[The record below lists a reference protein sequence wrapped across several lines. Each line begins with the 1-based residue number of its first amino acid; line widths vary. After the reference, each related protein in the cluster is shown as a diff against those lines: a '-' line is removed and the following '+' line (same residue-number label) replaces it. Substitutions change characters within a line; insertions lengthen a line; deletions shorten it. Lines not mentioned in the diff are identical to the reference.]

1 MTKSARSLVT
11 GPPSLRPTGTSGRVS
26 SFHHTTDGAWTQA
39 PPNGARAGRRF
50 MLSASVNGNCT
61 TTTSRRSRLAT
72 GGVVYVI
79 LFPYLSGEKKVEKR
93 LAEMGPKV
101 ATLENAQAATAK
113 WQRVMEH
120 LTQNTPPGIWLTNV
134 RSTATDPKNPVQVSF
149 TGLSGNQ
156 DSVGGYILRLQNCPE
171 LGDVNLKFTQEKAT
185 QFGPTVEFEISG
197 VVLGTQEEEEKKD
210 GDEAA
215 KEGQKA

>member
-1 MTKSARSLVT
+1 MPMINLIHEQRQAQRAAAAKARLLVF
-11 GPPSLRPTGTSGRVS
+11 GLG
-26 SFHHTTDGAWTQA
+26 F
-39 PPNGARAGRRF
+39 
-50 MLSASVNGNCT
+50 L
-61 TTTSRRSRLAT
+61 T
-72 GGVVYVI
+72 GGSFLAFLFLMFLTASKEAECSQMQARLQKMRPVVERI
-79 LFPYLSGEKKVEKR
+79 EADEKR

-134 RSTATDPKNPVQVSF
+134 RSTTTDPKNPVQVSF

-185 QFGPTVEFEISG
+185 QYGPTVEFEISG

-210 GDEAA
+210 GEEAA